1 MKRKGKVSMEKAEQ
15 IKIMSE
21 HGRSIRT
28 ISRCLKMS
36 RKTVRKYLGTHGE
49 VQDKTPIV
57 TEQVEIPKLKI
68 DDEELP
74 FWTQGIDIDYVLTE
88 LRKGITYK
96 ILHSELKPEIG
107 YYSFWRFFRNIFS
120 SKKQN
125 ICMRLTHKPG
135 EKAFVDFCDGID
147 IINDLTGE
155 VIKTHLFVATLP
167 FSQYTFAEFCFD
179 QKLETFIEMHEKS
192 WRFFGGVPEYTVPD
206 NLKSGVTK
214 AHRYDPDCNK
224 AFCDYANYA
233 GFAVLPARPV
243 TPRDKA
249 SVEGNIFH
257 IQRAF
262 FQKVRHKK
270 YFYLV
275 DLNRDLKEF
284 IIEFNNNIMKDYGVS
299 RKERF
304 STEEPL
310 LRPLPTEEFH
320 LYQWK
325 KAKVHPDC
333 HIQVEK
339 NFYSVP
345 YIYVGKE
352 IRVRHSKRFLEA
364 FNNQGELIANHKIL
378 KGLGKTST
386 NPEHWPKGKQE
397 YLSFDINKAK
407 SEAKKIGENTF
418 ALIDFL
424 FAQQHPLRYLRPVQG
439 MLRLIYSNKF
449 KKEDM
454 EYATKMAMAHRI
466 YRLSYIT
473 DCCTFHAQGG
483 TKPRSSSAPIR
494 DPQTMH
500 LHNAVVNN

>member
-15 IKIMSE
+15 IKIMFE
-21 HGRSIRT
+21 QKRSIRT
-28 ISRCLKMS
+28 IARCLGMS
-36 RKTVRKYLGTHGE
+36 RKTVRKYLDAQAKVSEKIPLTKE
-49 VQDKTPIV
+49 QSEDWKLEIDK
-57 TEQVEIPKLKI
+57 E
-68 DDEELP
+68 DLP
-74 FWTQGIDIDYVLTE
+74 FWVKGIDIDYVLTE

-96 ILHSELKPEIG
+96 ILHEELKPQTG
-107 YYSFWRFFRNIFS
+107 YFGFWRFFRQIFS
-120 SKKQN
+120 RKKQN
-125 ICMRLTHKPG
+125 ICMRLSHKPG

-155 VIKTHLFVATLP
+155 IITTQLFVATLP
-167 FSQYTFAEFCFD
+167 FSQYTFAEFTFD
-179 QKLETFIEMHEKS
+179 QKLETFINMHEKA
-192 WRFFGGVPEYTVPD
+192 WIFFGGVPEYTVPD

-224 AFCDYANYA
+224 AFCDYANHA
-233 GFAVLPARPV
+233 GFAVLPARPI

-257 IQRAF
+257 IQRSF
-262 FQKVRHKK
+262 FQKFRNKK
-270 YFYLV
+270 YFYLI
-275 DLNRDLKEF
+275 DLNHDLKEF
-284 IIEFNNNIMKDYGVS
+284 IAELNSNIMKDYGIS

-304 STEEPL
+304 STEEPF
-310 LRPLPTEEFH
+310 LRPLPKEEFQ
-320 LYQWK
+320 LYLWK

-364 FNNQGELIANHKIL
+364 FNDQGELISSHKIL
-378 KGLGKTST
+378 KGLGKAST
-386 NPEHWPKGKQE
+386 EPEHWPKGKQE
-397 YLSFDINKAK
+397 YLSFDISKAK

-418 ALIDFL
+418 KLIDFL
-424 FAQQHPLRYLRPVQG
+424 FSQQHPLRYLRPVQG

-449 KKEDM
+449 NKDDM

-466 YRLSYIT
+466 YRLAYIT
-473 DCCTFHAQGG
+473 DCCKFHAQGG
-483 TKPRSSSAPIR
+483 VKPRSPNAPIR
-494 DPQTMH
+494 DLNTLH
-500 LHNAVVNN
+500 LHNAIAK

>member
-15 IKIMSE
+15 INVMFKQ
-21 HGRSIRT
+21 GRSIRT
-28 ISRCLKMS
+28 IARCLSMS
-36 RKTVRKYLGTHGE
+36 RKTVRKYLDIQDQ
-49 VQDKTPIV
+49 VQDKIPIIK
-57 TEQVEIPKLKI
+57 EKNEKFNLEIDKN
-68 DDEELP
+68 DLP
-74 FWTQGIDIDYVLTE
+74 FWVHGIDINYVITE

-96 ILHSELKPEIG
+96 ILHEELNPEIG
-107 YYSFWRFFRNIFS
+107 YYGFWRFFKQIFI
-120 SKKQN
+120 KTKQN
-125 ICMRLTHKPG
+125 ICMRLVHKPG
-135 EKAFVDFCDGID
+135 EKVFVDFCDGIN
-147 IINDLTGE
+147 IINDITGE
-155 VIKTHLFVATLP
+155 VIKTQLFVATFP
-167 FSQYTFAEFCFD
+167 FSQYTFAEFSYD
-179 QKLETFIEMHEKS
+179 QKLETFIELHEKS
-192 WRFFGGVPEYTVPD
+192 WLFFGGVPEYTVPD

-224 AFCDYANYA
+224 TFCDYANHA
-233 GFAVLPARPV
+233 GFAVLPARPI

-249 SVEGNIFH
+249 SVEGNIHH
-257 IQRAF
+257 IQRSF

-270 YFYLV
+270 YFSLI

-284 IIEFNNNIMKDYGVS
+284 IIEFNNNIMKTYGIS

-304 STEEPL
+304 TTEQSL
-310 LRPLPTEEFH
+310 LKALPKEEFQ

-352 IRVRHSKRFLEA
+352 IRVRFSKRFIEA
-364 FNNQGELIANHKIL
+364 FNDQGELIVNHKIL

-397 YLSFDINKAK
+397 YLSFDISKAK
-407 SEAKKIGENTF
+407 AEAKKIGENTF
-418 ALIDFL
+418 QLINFL
-424 FAQQHPLRYLRPVQG
+424 FSQQHPLRYLRPVQG

-449 KKEDM
+449 NKNDM
-454 EYATKMAMAHRI
+454 EYATKMALAHHI

-473 DCCTFHAQGG
+473 DCCLFHAQGG
-483 TKPRSSSAPIR
+483 AKPRASNAPIR
-494 DPQTMH
+494 DLNTVH
-500 LHNAVVNN
+500 LHNTISK